1 MLLASGLDH
10 FTERICK
17 KWQALGG
24 YFLNVAGSDK
34 MRPHFKQA
42 DATGPLVARREGAL
56 VTGGTHLA
64 GTTEAQPHVGRF
76 FDIKMVG
83 QVGLESMTNRL

>member
-42 DATGPLVARREGAL
+42 DATGHSPSRPMLPAKWL
-56 VTGGTHLA
+56 
-64 GTTEAQPHVGRF
+64 
-76 FDIKMVG
+76 
-83 QVGLESMTNRL
+83 